1 MSRSYRRT
9 PILPVTNSH
18 SEKIDKKQ
26 WHRRWRT
33 HERVRL
39 TAKLR
44 RNGET
49 GLEDYLPVAV
59 REISNP
65 SRMDKD
71 GKSYWS
77 ASRRLKF
84 AELLVRYEPV
94 PAHERG
100 MLVKRHLRRFMAK

>member
-33 HERVRL
+33 QERVRL
-39 TAKLR
+39 TVRLR
-44 RNGET
+44 RSGQA
-49 GLEDYLPVAV
+49 GLEDYLPIAV

-65 SRMDKD
+65 WRMDKD

-77 ASRRLKF
+77 ASRRRQF
-84 AELLVRYEPV
+84 AEMLAGFERVPV
-94 PAHERG
+94 HERG
-100 MLVKRHLRRFMAK
+100 KLVKRHLRRFMAK